1 MRQLLDELI
10 AIEKK
15 CSEAFN
21 KKDLET
27 ILKHFSDEISGF
39 SSTAHDRFNS
49 KSELRKT
56 FEYYLEEADIV
67 TYEIFDPLVSQ
78 FNNTAIL
85 SFYWRVTL
93 KTGTRRIEIPG
104 RGTHVFHRISGQW
117 QIVHEHFSRV
127 H

>member
-1 MRQLLDELI
+1 MRQLLNELI

-21 KKDLET
+21 KKDLRT
-27 ILKHFSDEISGF
+27 ILKHFSDQISGF

-56 FEYYLEEADIV
+56 FEYYLEEADLV

-78 FNNTAIL
+78 FNDTAIL

-93 KTGTRRIEIPG
+93 KTGSRRIEIPG

-117 QIVHEHFSRV
+117 QIVHEHFSRA